1 MISISN
7 LTKKFHNKTVFDN
20 FSIDIEE
27 NKISCILGASGIG
40 KSTLI
45 KLLSGLDRHD
55 SGEIEGMGN
64 KEFSYIFQEPRLL
77 PWLNVYDNVDFILKA
92 VYSDKDERKRI
103 ILENLKLVDLE
114 SSANLFPDELSG
126 GMMQRLSIARAFS
139 YPAKILFMDEPFSG
153 LDIKLKMSVMDSFRK
168 IWAQSSKTV
177 VFITHDIDEAVFLA
191 DKIYVLADSPA
202 RIVYEKDIKINIMKR
217 SFNDDTTAPLK
228 KELLKVISDN

>member
-20 FSIDIEE
+20 FNIEIEE
-27 NKISCILGASGIG
+27 NKITCILGASGIG

-55 SGEIEGMGN
+55 SGEIEGMDN

-92 VYSDKDERKRI
+92 VYSNKDERKKI
-103 ILENLKLVDLE
+103 IHENLKLVDLE
-114 SSANLFPDELSG
+114 SSANLFPAELSG

-139 YPAKILFMDEPFSG
+139 YPSKILFMDEPFSG

-168 IWAQSSKTV
+168 IWSQSTKTV
-177 VFITHDIDEAVFLA
+177 VFITHDIDEAIFLA
-191 DKIYVLADSPA
+191 DKIYILADSPA
-202 RIVYEKDIKINIMKR
+202 SIIYEKDIRGNIMKR
-217 SFNDDTTAPLK
+217 NFNDDNMASLK
-228 KELLKVISDN
+228 KELLNVISNN